1 MYSRCVVIN
10 LLFFMIYENGIII
23 KFCVTDSSYS
33 DLVLFEAAGLLK
45 DALIREWKSIS
56 EEDLANLKTYLL
68 NFVVKKMS
76 LSAFVRER
84 ILLVVAIMV
93 KRGSVEDLGVE
104 RGQILN
110 NVEQLVVSGDSN
122 QQIIG
127 CSVLAAMMQEYANTV
142 KSSDVGLRWEIH
154 FRVKRQFEGTDL
166 KRIFYFIVQALRAF
180 SDNHD
185 RPLNRESCLLIGRL
199 LAIAESILTWFFVPS
214 TMLPKRLIGVF
225 EADQNPSLRPGI

>member
-1 MYSRCVVIN
+1 
-10 LLFFMIYENGIII
+10 MILI
-23 KFCVTDSSYS
+23 FADSSSS

-45 DALIREWKSIS
+45 DALIREWKSVS
-56 EEDLANLKTYLL
+56 EEDLKNLKTYLL
-68 NFVVKKMS
+68 NFVVQKTS

-84 ILLVVAIMV
+84 ILLVVGIMV

-104 RGQILN
+104 RGLILN

-122 QQIIG
+122 QQMIG

-166 KRIFYFIVQALRAF
+166 KRIFHFILQALRAF
-180 SDNHD
+180 SENPD
-185 RPLNRESCLLIGRL
+185 RPLNREWCLLVSRL
-199 LAIAESILTWFFVPS
+199 LAIAESILTWFFVPT

-225 EADQNPSLRPGI
+225 EQDQNPSLRPGI